1 MLTRFLSKGNI
12 RSRILK
18 ALLGVA
24 SVSLLSF
31 AIVSLDGMRRLGE
44 FSVQSSSGLG
54 QEALKIS
61 KSALETLTQDGLQR
75 ITTDQ
80 ANLCNAQFKQAEATV
95 NVLADLAEKLWNNPG
110 AYPENRSYAF
120 NEVPKDPSF
129 VSVYQFPKGVDANR
143 FKGELDISSSMDTFF
158 KPILQNNPT
167 ISDLNIGAPSGLFR
181 RFPWGPVS
189 PEYDVR
195 KRDWYKRA
203 IDSGKE
209 GWSDPLQPVVGLGWN
224 DARAY
229 AAWAGIAF

>member
-120 NEVPKDPSF
+120 NEVPK
-129 VSVYQFPKGVDANR
+129 GVDANR

-158 KPILQNNPT
+158 KPILQNNAT

-209 GWSDPLQPVVGLGWN
+209 GWSD
-224 DARAY
+224 
-229 AAWAGIAF
+229 